1 MSFGD
6 YSDSP
11 AGGRRRAP
19 SFLMASSHGGSSSL
33 RDADFSCGH
42 RSHYGPQPANHRPR
56 QNSVIF
62 NMQIPQLF
70 PVIWHANQVVVFA
83 TSHFMTSARKVKSAM
98 DLQTLVLREE
108 TEENVHAMTHLSPS
122 SSISPCHQR
131 DDAITEMPEIHS
143 TSFSQIT
150 SV

>member
-1 MSFGD
+1 
-6 YSDSP
+6 
-11 AGGRRRAP
+11 
-19 SFLMASSHGGSSSL
+19 
-33 RDADFSCGH
+33 
-42 RSHYGPQPANHRPR
+42 
-56 QNSVIF
+56 
-62 NMQIPQLF
+62 
-70 PVIWHANQVVVFA
+70 VVVFA

-131 DDAITEMPEIHS
+131 DNTITEMPEIHS
-143 TSFSQIT
+143 NSFSQIT